1 MLIATTRTECIKTHW
16 GLDANGK
23 MDDHSAD
30 EETRTEPEPLFNT
43 TEIKTSDVY
52 KVDKN
57 LPVSIIGGFKII
69 NKLGEDHV
77 QKMINPLYQT
87 TNQTYGSKKPTV
99 HEMPITFNGSRR
111 KFSEHL
117 LRSGMYKDNGFN
129 TALDKSRLTGP
140 DATTAFHDR
149 INFHYLYHTDG
160 KSQ

>member
-1 MLIATTRTECIKTHW
+1 MLIATTRTECLKIHW
-16 GLDANGK
+16 GLEANGN

-30 EETRTEPEPLFNT
+30 EGTRTEPEPLSNT

-52 KVDKN
+52 NVENN
-57 LPVSIIGGFKII
+57 LPARFDNPECFRGYR
-69 NKLGEDHV
+69 

-99 HEMPITFNGSRR
+99 HEMPTTFNGSRR

-129 TALDKSRLTGP
+129 TALDKSGLTGP